1 MTDQTTDHG
10 EHPTQCGFVSI
21 LGLPNAG
28 KSTLLNTLVGS
39 KVSIVSHK
47 VQTTR
52 SRVLGI
58 LVHNQTQIVLM
69 DTPGVFAPKKTL
81 EKAMVNA
88 ALDSIAE
95 ADIVMHLVDASS
107 KETVERNKFLSEKLP
122 ENKRCILL
130 LNKID
135 QVKKENLLEITKQ
148 MHEQFNYTETFMIS
162 ALKNNGLAPLLTY
175 LEEHLPQSP
184 WLFPEDQMTDMPLRM
199 LAAEITR
206 EKIFERLHQELPYA
220 IFVETQ
226 NWENFDNGSVKIDQ
240 VIYVER
246 DSQKGIVLGKGGR
259 TIKEI
264 GQHVR
269 LELEEMLECPV
280 HIKIFVKAQ
289 SNWAE
294 RSENYRL
301 MGLNFPV

>member
-1 MTDQTTDHG
+1 MTNHSDDNLDTR
-10 EHPTQCGFVSI
+10 CGFVSI

-28 KSTLLNTLVGS
+28 KSTLLNSLVGS
-39 KVSIVSHK
+39 KVSIVSRK

-58 LVHNQTQIVLM
+58 MIEDATQIVLV
-69 DTPGVFAPKKTL
+69 DTPGVFEPKKTL

-95 ADIVMHLVDASS
+95 ADIVMHLVDASQS
-107 KETVERNKFLSEKLP
+107 KAVEKNKFLSEKMP
-122 ENKRCILL
+122 ENKRAILL

-135 QVKKENLLEITKQ
+135 QVRREDLLALTAK
-148 MHEQFNYTETFMIS
+148 MHEQYDYAQTFMIS
-162 ALKNNGLAPLLTY
+162 GLKRDGLDKLLA
-175 LEEHLPQSP
+175 HLAAELPSSP
-184 WLFPEDQMTDMPLRM
+184 WLYPEDQMSDMPVRM

-206 EKIFERLHQELPYA
+206 EKIFERLHQELPYE
-220 IFVETQ
+220 IFVETAG
-226 NWENFDNGSVKIDQ
+226 WESFENGSVKIDQ
-240 VIYVER
+240 TIYVQR

-259 TIKEI
+259 TVKDI
-264 GQHVR
+264 GQAVR
-269 LELEEMLECPV
+269 IELEEMLDRKV
-280 HIKIFVKAQ
+280 HIKIFVKVQ

-301 MGLNFPV
+301 MGLDFPV